1 MENSSIPGILE
12 KITGKDKD
20 YRYMATSDLLNELN
34 KEGFKL
40 DNDLELR
47 LSNTV
52 LQQVDGA
59 ACDVSGLDVKCL
71 APLVLALEYLHSL
84 RVVHRDIKPDNLL
97 IVHVLT
103 DFGLSKVGLINSI
116 DNLSG
121 PAVSGTSL
129 LGDNETHSSLSS
141 PSPSLSSTET
151 QQERR
156 KNRSAVG
163 TPYYL
168 ASEILLGTGN
178 DWWSVGVIL
187 FELIVGIPPSNA
199 EHPQMIFDN
208 ILNGLLTED
217 PNQRLGA
224 RGATERVH
232 WTQVISQVGT
242 HGINQSRDTTFIP
255 DTENENLV
263 IAGN

>member
-97 IVHVLT
+97 ILT

-208 ILNGLLTED
+208 ILNGYIPWYAVTDEMSPDAQDLIHQLLTED

-224 RGATERVH
+224 RGATE
-232 WTQVISQVGT
+232 
-242 HGINQSRDTTFIP
+242 
-255 DTENENLV
+255 EAE
-263 IAGN
+263 